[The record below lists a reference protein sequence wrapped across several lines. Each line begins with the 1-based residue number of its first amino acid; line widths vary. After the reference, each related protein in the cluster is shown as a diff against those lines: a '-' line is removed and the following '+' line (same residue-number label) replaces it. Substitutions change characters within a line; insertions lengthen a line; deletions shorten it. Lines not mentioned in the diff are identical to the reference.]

1 MASTLLPI
9 PGLTALR
16 LLPLLSSTCTL
27 LYARDQEF
35 FLSLLNRP
43 DNTRAHSKRL
53 LPPYFRAFFRQGV
66 VFVVACLAVT
76 TWGSVA
82 NLYVSGR
89 VLRERGAWWAY
100 VAAAT
105 GAVGHLAFVPGVAG
119 SIRRISEA
127 DGMEEGRK
135 EGEVDG
141 VEGVDGVDVN
151 AELDEWL
158 GVNWWRMVTVDLGA
172 WVACCVAVGR
182 SLRA

>member
-1 MASTLLPI
+1 MASTLLPF

-27 LYARDQEF
+27 LYARDQDF

-43 DNTRAHSKRL
+43 DDTRAHSKRL

-82 NLYVSGR
+82 NLYFSGR
-89 VLRERGAWWAY
+89 VLRERGSWWSY

-127 DGMEEGRK
+127 DGKGEGEGEMSK
-135 EGEVDG
+135 EGE
-141 VEGVDGVDVN
+141 VDVN